1 MINVGVV
8 GLGFAAAKHLKAY
21 RQLRGVRIAALCN
34 PSGRHLD
41 GDFAGVSGN
50 IGGDK
55 PLRLDMSGVEAY
67 RDFYGLLANPEIHL
81 VDICAPTSAHPELAI
96 AALKAGR
103 HVVCEKP
110 LARTPGHARKIVNA
124 AKSAKGF
131 LMPAMCMRFWPEWV
145 WAKRAVEGRNYGKVL
160 AARFRRVC
168 QAPVWNRKSYLDG
181 KNSGGALLDLHIH
194 DVDFVQW
201 LFGRPL
207 GVFSSGLSR
216 FTGAVDHV
224 VTQYKVRGGAAVSAE
239 ASWLMT
245 QGFGFNMSYTLIFER
260 ATADYDFARGAEA
273 LRIWEEGQGT
283 RVIRCAAADAYVEE
297 LHHMIESIQ
306 SGKPPGVVTAQ
317 DALSAIEICE
327 AEERSIRSGRVVSV

>member
-1 MINVGVV
+1 MINVGVI

-55 PLRLDMSGVEAY
+55 PLPLRLDMSGVKAY
-67 RDFYGLLANPEIHL
+67 RDFSELLADPEIHL

-96 AALKAGR
+96 AALKAGK
-103 HVVCEKP
+103 HAVCEKP
-110 LARTPGHARKIVNA
+110 LARTPALAKKIVNA
-124 AKSAKGF
+124 AKSANGF
-131 LMPAMCMRFWPEWV
+131 FMPAMCMRFWPEWV
-145 WAKRAVEGRNYGKVL
+145 WAKRAVEGKIYGKVL

-181 KNSGGALLDLHIH
+181 KHSGGALLDLHIH

-207 GVFSSGLSR
+207 SVFS
-216 FTGAVDHV
+216 
-224 VTQYKVRGGAAVSAE
+224 
-239 ASWLMT
+239 
-245 QGFGFNMSYTLIFER
+245 
-260 ATADYDFARGAEA
+260 
-273 LRIWEEGQGT
+273 
-283 RVIRCAAADAYVEE
+283 
-297 LHHMIESIQ
+297 
-306 SGKPPGVVTAQ
+306 
-317 DALSAIEICE
+317 
-327 AEERSIRSGRVVSV
+327 